1 MSKRSK
7 RISVKEAV
15 EKMQNSKGK
24 FMTVSFI
31 KRSNNELRTM
41 NCRTGVSKGVKG
53 TKKNRKG
60 TGLMTVFDMTKK
72 NFRNVNVSGIRQL
85 KINGETYNVV

>member
-1 MSKRSK
+1 MSTRSK
-7 RISVKEAV
+7 KITVQEAV
-15 EKMQNSKGK
+15 TKMQNSKGK

-53 TKKNRKG
+53 TKKSRKG

-85 KINGETYNVV
+85 KLNGQTYKVV